1 MCSEGHSHFCLIRVK
16 QPQLHEQVAQRNRFI
31 KQMSCCCGT
40 SDYLQFGALLQISL
54 DHSILVSRADHSLVV
69 GGHHAY
75 FWNVSSG
82 IVSYEINPV
91 HVCVW

>member
-1 MCSEGHSHFCLIRVK
+1 
-16 QPQLHEQVAQRNRFI
+16 
-31 KQMSCCCGT
+31 MSCCCGT